1 MFRVPTIKNL
11 IKNNTELALNIFNKG
26 MYVKVSDNIYD
37 AEKLMK
43 NNKLEFIPISKY
55 CNKAKKDIMI
65 AYMTKNDVEVQV
77 KFQEWSD
84 YEDRKCRNDSNPF
97 SG

>member
-1 MFRVPTIKNL
+1 MFKVPQIKNL
-11 IKNNTELALNIFNKG
+11 IKKNTELALNIFNKG
-26 MYVKVSDNIYD
+26 LYIKVSDNIYD

-43 NNKLEFIPISKY
+43 NNDLNYVPISKY
-55 CNKAKKDIMI
+55 CKKENKDIMI

-77 KFQEWSD
+77 QFQEWND
-84 YEDRKCRNDSNPF
+84 YEDRKCRNDCNPF